1 MTILFRHLI
10 TAASLITLV
19 ACSSMQQVED
29 DVVVQPQAKVEVP
42 TKPFEVDTLYALL
55 VAEVAGA
62 RQRYDIALGNYL
74 QQAHKT
80 QDPQIA
86 ARTARLAQYLQANE
100 AAIDAANLWA
110 QLEPESAEAHYML
123 AINLS
128 QSGAVNEAFEHM
140 QQVDR
145 LGGTTNF
152 TVIAAQGLKLAD
164 DKREY
169 LLSQFDTGL
178 SQRGQDEQLLMG
190 KAILQQQT
198 DPEAALLTVEKVLDQ
213 SPENLRALSIQTTV
227 LQQLGRGDEAFA
239 ILNKALERNP
249 HNQRL
254 RLQYARQLTAVDLVA
269 AQQQF
274 QILSDQAPND
284 SDILYSLALID
295 YELKQFETA
304 REHFLR
310 LRDLGPRVNEA
321 NFYLAAIAEHTGA
334 PALAID
340 YYQLVNPSA
349 NYLPSIQALA
359 RLWFGADMAPNF
371 DDYIEQQRQLPPEQ
385 SVPLYLL
392 QTDILQR
399 QQRYDHAV
407 ELLDQGLKQY
417 PDDSNLLYSRS
428 LINEKRG
435 KLSEMEAD
443 LRKILA
449 DDPYNPAALNAL
461 GYVLSNYTNRLDE
474 AHQLIAQALAIQPN
488 DPAMLD
494 SMGWVLFKQGK
505 YLSSLD
511 YLNRAY
517 DGYPDAEV
525 AAHLGEVLWVLE
537 RKDEAIKV
545 WQQALQ
551 KQPDDIT
558 LNETLQRLSPELL

>member
-1 MTILFRHLI
+1 MTILLRRLI
-10 TAASLITLV
+10 IAASIVTLAACGSLQPTEKV
-19 ACSSMQQVED
+19 AAV
-29 DVVVQPQAKVEVP
+29 PPPAKVEAP

-100 AAIDAANLWA
+100 AAIDAATLWT
-110 QLEPESAEAHYML
+110 QLEPESSEAHYML
-123 AINLS
+123 AINLG

-145 LGGTTNF
+145 LGGVTNF
-152 TVIAAQGLKLAD
+152 TVIAAQGLKLPAS
-164 DKREY
+164 KREY
-169 LLSQFDTGL
+169 LLSQFDTAL
-178 SQRGQDEQLLMG
+178 QKRARDEQLLMG

-198 DPEAALLTVEKVLDQ
+198 DPEAALVTVEKVLDQ
-213 SPENLRALSIQTTV
+213 SPDNLRALSIQTTV

-239 ILNKALERNP
+239 ILHKALEENP

-274 QILSDQAPND
+274 EILSQQAPND

-295 YELKQFETA
+295 FELKQYDSS
-304 REHFLR
+304 RNHFLR
-310 LRDLGPRVNEA
+310 LRDLGPRSNDA
-321 NFYLAAIAEHTGA
+321 NFYLGAIAEQVGD
-334 PALAID
+334 PASAID
-340 YYQLVNPSA
+340 YYQLVTPSQ

-359 RLWFGADMAPNF
+359 RLWYGADMAPTF
-371 DDYIEQQRQLPPEQ
+371 DDYIEQQRQLEPEQ

-399 QQRYDHAV
+399 QQLYDHAV
-407 ELLDQGLKQY
+407 GLLDQGLKRH
-417 PDDSNLLYSRS
+417 PGDSNLLYSRS

-449 DDPYNPAALNAL
+449 DDPNNPAALNAL
-461 GYVLSNYTNRLDE
+461 GYVLSNYTNRLQE
-474 AHQLIAQALAIQPN
+474 AYELIAKALQIQPN
-488 DPAMLD
+488 DPATLD

-505 YLSSLD
+505 YEQSLS

-525 AAHLGEVLWVLE
+525 AAHLGEVLWQLE
-537 RKDEAIKV
+537 RREEAMKV

-551 KQPDDIT
+551 KQPDDVT
-558 LNETLQRLSPELL
+558 LNETLQRLAPELL